1 MANSR
6 VDLNHPTITEQ
17 CNEAGERWGRKV
29 NRRVVNAAK
38 KKCPVD
44 EGALRAS
51 IEGVYTGGNGEG
63 HCVIGSP
70 LDYAGFV
77 HRGTG
82 IYGPSGQPIRPVS
95 ARALKFQWEPKSSTP
110 SGRQKRRKSK
120 DQRGVFIRA
129 SVAGSPAQP
138 FLADALTEVF
148 GTLAVRF
155 DNPT

>member
-1 MANSR
+1 M
-6 VDLNHPTITEQ
+6 
-17 CNEAGERWGRKV
+17 
-29 NRRVVNAAK
+29 NAAK

-44 EGALRAS
+44 EGALRRS

-70 LDYAGFV
+70 LDYAGYV

-82 IYGPSGQPIRPVS
+82 IYGPSGQPIVPTTK
-95 ARALKFQWEPKSSTP
+95 RALKFQWEPKSQAP